1 MSFAQARRTQ
11 ERGVSL
17 TSPGIFKRVR
27 DPRAAFVRGGGGGG
41 AAFARVGGGGGG
53 GGRAASGGRSMSGA
67 RGSSQLQPAGLS
79 GLCLPGGMPRPSL
92 AAHAGASG
100 YSGYS
105 GGLRSGGSAALQVEG
120 LDRALGRVTLAG
132 HAGVSGGLP
141 QAGSVTTLPA
151 RTLGSV

>member
-1 MSFAQARRTQ
+1 MSLAQARRTQ

-41 AAFARVGGGGGG
+41 AAFARVGGG
-53 GGRAASGGRSMSGA
+53 ASAVRSMPGA
-67 RGSSQLQPAGLS
+67 RGASQLQPT
-79 GLCLPGGMPRPSL
+79 GLCLPGGVPRPSL
-92 AAHAGASG
+92 AARAGA
-100 YSGYS
+100 SGYS